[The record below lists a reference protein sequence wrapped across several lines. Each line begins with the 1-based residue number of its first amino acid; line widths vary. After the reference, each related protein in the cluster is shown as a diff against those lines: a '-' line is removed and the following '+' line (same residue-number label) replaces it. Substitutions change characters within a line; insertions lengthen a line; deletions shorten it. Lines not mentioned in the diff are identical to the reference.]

1 MGKGGSEGVAFAW
14 DFARPLGFPPV
25 AFAWVHGRM
34 CCLAVVL
41 SVGCVTKLKK
51 WKNTSPWYF
60 AVPSHKNRGV
70 WRRVEIAFN
79 GCRRVFKRGDS
90 G

>member
-1 MGKGGSEGVAFAW
+1 MGKGGLSRMFKGGSEGVAFAW

-41 SVGCVTKLKK
+41 SVGL
-51 WKNTSPWYF
+51 
-60 AVPSHKNRGV
+60 
-70 WRRVEIAFN
+70 N
-79 GCRRVFKRGDS
+79 GKIGHHS
-90 G
+90 

>member
-41 SVGCVTKLKK
+41 SVGSIIMERAIRAEKSRWTELVRELEADSAS
-51 WKNTSPWYF
+51 TSEGAQPGGSDRQ
-60 AVPSHKNRGV
+60 AR
-70 WRRVEIAFN
+70 
-79 GCRRVFKRGDS
+79 
-90 G
+90 

>member
-1 MGKGGSEGVAFAW
+1 MGKGGLSRMFKGASAENFMGKGGLSRMYKGGSEGVAFAW

-41 SVGCVTKLKK
+41 SVG
-51 WKNTSPWYF
+51 
-60 AVPSHKNRGV
+60 
-70 WRRVEIAFN
+70 
-79 GCRRVFKRGDS
+79 
-90 G
+90 

>member
-41 SVGCVTKLKK
+41 SVGYSVVV
-51 WKNTSPWYF
+51 SQY
-60 AVPSHKNRGV
+60 VR
-70 WRRVEIAFN
+70 
-79 GCRRVFKRGDS
+79 
-90 G
+90 

>member
-1 MGKGGSEGVAFAW
+1 MGQDDFRLFKGASAGNFRGWGGSEGVAFAW

-41 SVGCVTKLKK
+41 SVG
-51 WKNTSPWYF
+51 
-60 AVPSHKNRGV
+60 
-70 WRRVEIAFN
+70 
-79 GCRRVFKRGDS
+79 
-90 G
+90 